1 MNVNQ
6 KMCSNSSILKKEVNY
21 NTGSVD
27 IQISLMTNRIK
38 YLTDHFKSNKN
49 DFHSKLGLKKLV
61 NKRKKL
67 LKYLKRTNINKY
79 KEIIEK
85 LNLRDSY

>member
-1 MNVNQ
+1 M
-6 KMCSNSSILKKEVNY
+6 SNDSYIVKENINY
-21 NTGSVD
+21 DTGSVD
-27 IQISLMTNRIK
+27 VQISLMTSRIK
-38 YLTDHFKSNKN
+38 YLTDHFKNNRN

-67 LKYLKRTNINKY
+67 LKYLKRTNIDKY
-79 KEIIEK
+79 KEIIDN